1 VLEVLRI
8 GAPVHSADDQRLGT
22 LTRVIVE
29 GTTERVLGIVV
40 DPGLVASGNALAPG
54 GWERP
59 RERVVH
65 LDALASVQPDGITLT
80 LDAAAFPQ
88 LPLFEHVQAVPAN
101 ATTSDGK
108 RFQPGE
114 LVNYLGGEFG
124 LGGSPYQPPEEIT
137 HEEPA
142 TAGAIG
148 EGTAIWRLE
157 PHERIGTV
165 DRVLMDEET
174 QAVSGVVFTHG
185 LLRRHILLPASAIA
199 SLEDGVIHVQLT
211 DQELSDLPL
220 YTPGH

>member
-1 VLEVLRI
+1 MLEVLRI
-8 GAPVHSADDQRLGT
+8 GASVYSADDQRLGS

-29 GTTERVLGIVV
+29 GTSERVLGLVV
-40 DPGLVASGNALAPG
+40 DPGLLASGNALAPG

-59 RERVVH
+59 RERVVS
-65 LDALASVQPDGITLT
+65 LAAVATVHDDKIRLAG
-80 LDAAAFPQ
+80 DAAAFEQ
-88 LPLFEHVQAVPAN
+88 LPLFEQVHAIPVG
-101 ATTSDGK
+101 ATSKDGE

-114 LVNYLGGEFG
+114 LVNYLSSEFG
-124 LGGSPYQPPEEIT
+124 LGGAPYLAPEEIT
-137 HEEPA
+137 HTEPA

-165 DRVLMDEET
+165 DRVLMDEAT

-199 SLEDGVIHVQLT
+199 SLEDGVIHVKLT
-211 DQELSDLPL
+211 DQELDDLPL
-220 YTPGH
+220 YHPGH

>member
-8 GAPVHSADDQRLGT
+8 GAVVHGADDQRLGA

-29 GTTERVLGIVV
+29 GTSERVLGIVV
-40 DPGLVASGNALAPG
+40 DPGLIASGNALAPG

-59 RERVVH
+59 RERVVD
-65 LDALASVQPDGITLT
+65 LSAVASVQPDGIRLT
-80 LDAAAFPQ
+80 LDVAAFRQ
-88 LPLFEHVQAVPAN
+88 LPLFENVHAVPVD
-101 ATTSDGK
+101 ATTTDGR

-114 LVNYLGGEFG
+114 LVNYLGSEFG
-124 LGGSPYQPPEEIT
+124 LGGAPYQPPEEIT
-137 HEEPA
+137 HAEPA

-165 DRVLMDEET
+165 DRVLMDETT

-185 LLRRHILLPASAIA
+185 VLRRHILLPASAIA
-199 SLEDGVIHVQLT
+199 SLEDGVIHVRLT

-220 YTPGH
+220 YHPGH